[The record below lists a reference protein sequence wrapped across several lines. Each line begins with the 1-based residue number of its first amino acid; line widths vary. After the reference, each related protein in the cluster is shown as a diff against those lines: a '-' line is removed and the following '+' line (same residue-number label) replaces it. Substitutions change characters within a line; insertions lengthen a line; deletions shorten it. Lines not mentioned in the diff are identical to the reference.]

1 MSATGCNSLEY
12 KMSTTIRRCAPW
24 PVVASIGITAVL
36 ALSGCSSGA
45 SSVSTDAPAAANV
58 NAAAAAALP
67 AQYKKAG
74 VVRVASD
81 IPFPPMEMFDA
92 NQKLTGFDYDLGQAI
107 GAKLGVRMEFQTQ
120 AFDSVIP
127 SLQSGKHDIIMS
139 GMNDTPE
146 RQKTL
151 DFVDYFHA
159 GFSILVLKGNPQN
172 ISTVLDLCGQNVA
185 VQKATVQAD
194 ILHSYDAK
202 CTANGSTPIK
212 VAQLPLETDV
222 QTAVRSG
229 KAIADVVDS
238 AVAAYAATTAGGG
251 KMFQVIQDPANP
263 AGYNPVFTG
272 IGVLKKAS
280 GLSKAI
286 NIALQ
291 SVIDDGSYAKIL
303 QKYALSEYA
312 VKAAGINQG
321 S

>member
-1 MSATGCNSLEY
+1 MKITH
-12 KMSTTIRRCAPW
+12 RRRAWW
-24 PVVASIGITAVL
+24 PVAASFGVAAAL
-36 ALSGCSSGA
+36 ALSGCSGGA
-45 SSVSTDAPAAANV
+45 APAPSDAPAAANV
-58 NAAAAAALP
+58 DTAAAAALP

-74 VVRVASD
+74 VIRVASD

-107 GAKLGVRMEFQTQ
+107 GAKLGVRMDFQTQ

-127 SLQSGKHDIIMS
+127 SLQSGKHDVIMS

-194 ILHSYDAK
+194 ILHGYDAK
-202 CTANGSTPIK
+202 CTANGSSPIK
-212 VAQLPLETDV
+212 VAELPLETDV

-238 AVAAYAATTAGGG
+238 AVAAYAATTAGDG
-251 KMFQVIQDPANP
+251 KMFEVIRDPANP
-263 AGYNPVFTG
+263 AGYDPVFTG
-272 IGVLKKAS
+272 IGVLKKDA

-291 SVIDDGSYAKIL
+291 SVIDDGSYAAIL
-303 QKYALSEYA
+303 KKYALSDYGVE
-312 VKAAGINQG
+312 AAGINQG

>member
-1 MSATGCNSLEY
+1 MKTNTPTRALWPILTSVTVVAALALTGCSGGG
-12 KMSTTIRRCAPW
+12 SD
-24 PVVASIGITAVL
+24 ASANNP
-36 ALSGCSSGA
+36 A
-45 SSVSTDAPAAANV
+45 SKANV
-58 NAAAAAALP
+58 DATAAAALP
-67 AQYKKAG
+67 ANYKAAG
-74 VVRVASD
+74 VINVASD
-81 IPFPPMEMFDA
+81 IPFPPMEMFDS
-92 NQKLTGFDYDLGQAI
+92 NQKLTGFDFDLGQAL

-159 GFSILVLKGNPQN
+159 GFSILVLKGNPEH
-172 ISTVLDLCGQNVA
+172 ISTVLDLCGRNVA

-194 ILHSYDAK
+194 ILRGYDAQ
-202 CTANGSTPIK
+202 CTQKGSTPINI
-212 VAQLPLETDV
+212 AELPLETDV

-251 KMFQVIQDPANP
+251 KLFQVVKDPANP

-272 IGVLKKAS
+272 IGVLKKNS
-280 GLSKAI
+280 GLSKAL

-303 QKYALSEYA
+303 KKYTLSDYA
-312 VKAAGINQG
+312 VDKAGINQG